1 MFQTTVK
8 TPLDEQPLPA
18 LELIEPNAYIML
30 PVQFSV
36 GCPYTCE
43 FCDIPM
49 IYGRVARLKSP
60 ARVLAELDQA
70 HAAGFV
76 GLILFVDDNL
86 IANRKAFRKLL
97 AEIQGW
103 QEQRHHPFA
112 LTGEASVN
120 IARDE
125 ELLRA
130 MQGARFTHL
139 FLGVE
144 SPDAAVLE
152 EISKKQNTL
161 EPIVD
166 SIRSIERHGIEVI
179 LGIIFGFDG
188 DTPKTGER
196 MREFLHDA
204 NAPLVYFN
212 LLAALPKTPLW
223 DRMLREGRLL
233 DTGEGDTRQSES
245 LLACL
250 TTNVRYRLDND
261 LVVRMLLDTVAEVY
275 SPREVY
281 RRNLWNAEHVYGQQL
296 PRRPTVR
303 NLAELGFILR
313 FTLGALARVLVGIG
327 LRGEPEE
334 RREFWRFVAG
344 VLRLR
349 RAGKLASALEVLL
362 RVPPNTHHLIT
373 WGRT

>member
-1 MFQTTVK
+1 
-8 TPLDEQPLPA
+8 
-18 LELIEPNAYIML
+18 ML
-30 PVQFSV
+30 
-36 GCPYTCE
+36 
-43 FCDIPM
+43 
-49 IYGRVARLKSP
+49 
-60 ARVLAELDQA
+60 
-70 HAAGFV
+70 AG
-76 GLILFVDDNL
+76 G
-86 IANRKAFRKLL
+86 
-97 AEIQGW
+97 EIQ
-103 QEQRHHPFA
+103 
-112 LTGEASVN
+112 
-120 IARDE
+120 
-125 ELLRA
+125 
-130 MQGARFTHL
+130 
-139 FLGVE
+139 
-144 SPDAAVLE
+144 
-152 EISKKQNTL
+152 
-161 EPIVD
+161 
-166 SIRSIERHGIEVI
+166 SIERHGIEVI

-233 DTGEGDTRQSES
+233 DTGEGDSRQSES

-250 TTNVRYRLDND
+250 ATNVRYRLDND

-296 PRRPTVR
+296 PGRPPVR
-303 NLAELGFILR
+303 NLSELGFILR
-313 FTLGALARVLVGIG
+313 FTLGTFARVLIGIG

-334 RREFWRFVAG
+334 RREFWRFVGG

-362 RVPPNTHHLIT
+362 RVPPNTHHLIA
-373 WGRT
+373 WGSTLREDHARGLHRERAPLAARAAMLRPSSPVSAATQSPPG